1 MANDFV
7 SVSRL
12 RIEVEALLR
21 QYPEL
26 ANDDVALLDTLEGET
41 DLLGVLATLGKAL
54 DDTKALCDGVHARI
68 NELVA
73 REGRFNARY
82 ELIRDLIFKVMESAQ
97 LRKVELPEVS
107 FSLRNNPPRVVGDA
121 NPATVPDEFC
131 KVTRIISKTKIK
143 EAIEAGRTVEG
154 FQLSN
159 SPPSLVVRVK

>member
-21 QYPEL
+21 EYPEL
-26 ANDDVALLDTLEGET
+26 ADDDVALLDTLEGET
-41 DLLGVLATLGKAL
+41 DLLGVLAMLGRAL
-54 DDTKALCDGVHARI
+54 DDTKALGEGVHARI

-97 LRKVELPEVS
+97 LRKVELPEVT
-107 FSLRNNPPRVVGDA
+107 FSLRSNPPRLVGDA
-121 NPATVPDEFC
+121 DPVTVPDELC
-131 KVTRIISKTKIK
+131 KFTRSLNRKAIR
-143 EAIEAGRTVEG
+143 EAIESGHTVEG
-154 FQLSN
+154 FLLSN
-159 SPPSLVVRVK
+159 AAPSLVVRVK